1 MLVRVI
7 IVSGLSPP
15 LSWFLLLISMK
26 GISSHSEV
34 LSANRWLLP
43 FPFSTSKRSS
53 APLYSAFEMFIKPLL
68 FLPLYCHCA
77 GLAHKGYC
85 NGSLN
90 FFPLV
95 LFFLS
100 KNKKREREPAAEIKL
115 SWSNRNLC
123 KCPLVLEDEICSFA
137 RGWKKEK
144 WTSLPTFVPSSGH
157 SFPCSPH
164 QDPIKWRWLSPIW
177 WWRNKDSEHRQS
189 FGQFPSDKAGVHTQ
203 PSLTW
208 KYLFVGNKRTW
219 GEKKIVKW
227 RIGPVG

>member
-1 MLVRVI
+1 MTPSGKALGVAPGRHTAGTQQMLVRVI

-90 FFPLV
+90 LFPLV

-100 KNKKREREPAAEIKL
+100 KKKKERENQQLRL
-115 SWSNRNLC
+115 S
-123 KCPLVLEDEICSFA
+123 
-137 RGWKKEK
+137 
-144 WTSLPTFVPSSGH
+144 
-157 SFPCSPH
+157 
-164 QDPIKWRWLSPIW
+164 
-177 WWRNKDSEHRQS
+177 
-189 FGQFPSDKAGVHTQ
+189 
-203 PSLTW
+203 
-208 KYLFVGNKRTW
+208 
-219 GEKKIVKW
+219 
-227 RIGPVG
+227 